1 MKKLILL
8 IILTLCFQSLAKTED
23 IRDFKIEGMSVG
35 DSLLDFMT
43 IDEINSSKLNYVADN
58 TKYYVVGYY
67 KNLDTYDG
75 VDIYLKRNDKKYII
89 KTIGGMIAMNKSD
102 CLKKRQLI
110 IKELRDLFSNAV
122 EKNYEDISHSFDK
135 TGETKQYQ
143 TGFLLKNNNND
154 DHVRVECT
162 DWSKNFEK
170 NNGFTDNLSVAA
182 FTKEILLWFRSGYN

>member
-89 KTIGGMIAMNKSD
+89 KTIGGMIAINASADDKAE
-102 CLKKRQLI
+102 
-110 IKELRDLFSNAV
+110 KEHQGGHRTS
-122 EKNYEDISHSFDK
+122 
-135 TGETKQYQ
+135 
-143 TGFLLKNNNND
+143 
-154 DHVRVECT
+154 
-162 DWSKNFEK
+162 
-170 NNGFTDNLSVAA
+170 
-182 FTKEILLWFRSGYN
+182 